1 MTNDANNSARG
12 FGPIF
17 HFKVYFYTTHIQQAL
32 YNVPCATLLIAYE
45 KFGIFNQ
52 IVSIHKLFK
61 DEFILKQTYHKA
73 LHLLL

>member
-1 MTNDANNSARG
+1 MMPTALPGVLAPFS
-12 FGPIF
+12 IF
-17 HFKVYFYTTHIQQAL
+17 LVYFYTTHKQQPL
-32 YNVPCATLLIAYE
+32 DNVPCATLLIAHE

-52 IVSIHKLFK
+52 IVLMHKLFK